1 MKNKQKNFFQ
11 RHLDEIKDTI
21 FPYDPE
27 DSPGQRRRK
36 KLGWV
41 MFLILMT
48 CGLLSMVIAVS
59 FAH

>member
-1 MKNKQKNFFQ
+1 MKNKQKNFFS

-21 FPYDPE
+21 FPFDE
-27 DSPGQRRRK
+27 NDSPGQRRVK

-41 MFLILMT
+41 MFLILMS
-48 CGLLSMVIAVS
+48 CGLLAMLVAVS

>member
-1 MKNKQKNFFQ
+1 MKNKQKNFLL

-21 FPYDPE
+21 FPYDE
-27 DSPGQRRRK
+27 TDSPSQRRVK

-48 CGLLSMVIAVS
+48 CGLLAMLVAVS